1 MSIFRTKNLDDMIAS
16 AQKPG
21 GLAKVLGPM
30 DLVLMGIGAIVGTG
44 IFVLTGTGA
53 VTAGPALTLSFV
65 IAAIA
70 CGFAALCYAEFAS
83 TVPVAGSIYTYS
95 YATLGELA
103 AWMIGWDLLLEY
115 GLATSAVSV
124 GWSGYFQS
132 LLAGFDIHL
141 PVALTAAPGAIPGVS
156 TIINLPALC
165 IMLLLTAMLS
175 IGVRESARMNNIM
188 VVIKIGVVLLFIVV
202 GARHVTPANWQ
213 PFMPYGMQGTL
224 SAAALVFFA
233 FIGFDAVTSAA
244 EEVKRP
250 ERDLPIGI
258 IGSLA
263 VCTVLYV
270 IVSAIMTGI
279 VPFKEFLGIDH
290 PVTLALQ
297 KAGENWFAG
306 FVDLG
311 AILGMTT
318 VILVMAFGQTRIIY
332 AMSRDGLLPK
342 RLSEVHPRF
351 HTPFFATWLVGI
363 VFGILAAL
371 VPLNVLNELVN
382 IGTLAAFSLVSI
394 AIVILR
400 KTRPDLKRAFRC
412 PGVPVIPAL
421 AVIFCVTLMAYL
433 SWFTWVAFGIW
444 LAIGLVIYFTY
455 ARKNSALN

>member
-1 MSIFRTKNLDDMIAS
+1 MIANS
-16 AQKPG
+16 RKPG
-21 GLAKVLGPM
+21 GLVKVLGPF
-30 DLVLMGIGAIVGTG
+30 DLILMGIGAIVGTG

-53 VTAGPALTLSFV
+53 VTAGPALTLSFIV
-65 IAAIA
+65 AAIA

-83 TVPVAGSIYTYS
+83 TIPVAGSIYTYT

-132 LLAGFDIHL
+132 LIAGFGIHL
-141 PVALTAAPGAIPGVS
+141 PVALTAAPGALPGVH
-156 TIINLPALC
+156 TLINLPALC
-165 IMLLLTAMLS
+165 IMLVLTAMLS
-175 IGVRESARMNNIM
+175 WGVRESARLNNVM
-188 VVIKIGVVLLFIVV
+188 VAIKVGVVLLFIVV
-202 GARHVTPANWQ
+202 GARHVQPANWQ
-213 PFMPYGMQGTL
+213 PFLPFGYNGML

-263 VCTVLYV
+263 ACTVLYV
-270 IVSAIMTGI
+270 VVSAIMTGI
-279 VPFKEFLGIDH
+279 VPYQQFLGIDH
-290 PVTLALQ
+290 PVSLALQ
-297 KAGENWFAG
+297 HAGENWFAG

-318 VILVMAFGQTRIIY
+318 VILVMAYGQTRIIF

-342 RLSEVHPRF
+342 RLSKVHPRF

-363 VFGILAAL
+363 VFGLIAAV
-371 VPLNVLNELVN
+371 VPLNVLTELIN

-394 AIVILR
+394 AVIILR

-421 AVIFCVTLMAYL
+421 AVIFCVMLMTYL
-433 SWFTWVAFGIW
+433 SWFTWIAFVIW
-444 LAIGLVIYFTY
+444 LVIGLAIYFGY
-455 ARKNSALN
+455 ARKRSELN